1 MTDKYGIVPPLGTTA
16 KDFNRKED
24 VSIPTSYSAG
34 GWTYGNEGFAQQ
46 TFLGAS
52 IRDFTLNAGFGQTS
66 SSLSLNLVEDEYNV
80 SDKTI
85 IGYGDDYYHN
95 GEKDIFSPP
104 MVGAPVY
111 FKFGKNHARVD
122 QVWQTVYNQTYIDPA
137 TGKHYELENALSL
150 SELFD
155 SESI

>member
-66 SSLSLNLVEDEYNV
+66 SSLSLNLIEDEYNV

-85 IGYGDDYYHN
+85 MGYG
-95 GEKDIFSPP
+95 
-104 MVGAPVY
+104 
-111 FKFGKNHARVD
+111 R
-122 QVWQTVYNQTYIDPA
+122 
-137 TGKHYELENALSL
+137 LLS
-150 SELFD
+150 
-155 SESI
+155 